1 MRQLSFIQYRRF
13 YNTHHADIYI
23 YTHMYTVAEMMKFVC
38 VCFVCPFKNL
48 FSIHKSLLF
57 DQLLQFY
64 LST

>member
-1 MRQLSFIQYRRF
+1 
-13 YNTHHADIYI
+13 
-23 YTHMYTVAEMMKFVC
+23 MYTVAEMMKFVC